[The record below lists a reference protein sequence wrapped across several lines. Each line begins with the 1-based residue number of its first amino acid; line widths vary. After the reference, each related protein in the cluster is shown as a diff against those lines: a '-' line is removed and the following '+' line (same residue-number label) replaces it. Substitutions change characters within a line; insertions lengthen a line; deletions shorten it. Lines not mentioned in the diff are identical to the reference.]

1 MGTPANGGAERVS
14 SEPDMDRLAVLV
26 HEVRSP
32 VAALSAIAEAVSDGD
47 LGTVMRD
54 ELVRLVLLACRGIER
69 IVGDVAVASI
79 RLDAVDPA
87 AVIRDVVA
95 AARLRG
101 WRVDAEIPAQAAVR
115 IEADVSR
122 LRQVLD
128 NLVANAVVHGR
139 RDGLVQVRLRV
150 DDRVV
155 IEVIDSGPGI
165 PAAELDRIFDVGVRL
180 EDDTPG
186 TGLGLAV
193 SRAIVQAHGG
203 ALTAASSPGEGTTLI
218 VALPLP
224 G

>member
-1 MGTPANGGAERVS
+1 
-14 SEPDMDRLAVLV
+14 MDRLAVLV

-32 VAALSAIAEAVSDGD
+32 VAALSAIAETVSDGD
-47 LGTVMRD
+47 LDTELRD
-54 ELVRLVLLACRGIER
+54 ELVRLVVLACRGIER

-79 RLDAVDPA
+79 RLEEVDPSA
-87 AVIRDVVA
+87 LVRDVAV

-101 WRVDAEIPAQAAVR
+101 WRVEAEIPALAAVT
-115 IEADVSR
+115 IEADALR

-128 NLVANAVVHGR
+128 NLVANAVVHGG
-139 RDGLVQVRLRV
+139 RDGVVQLRLGV
-150 DDRVV
+150 DDRLV
-155 IEVIDSGPGI
+155 IEVIDYGPGI

-180 EDDTPG
+180 EADGPG

-193 SRAIVQAHGG
+193 SRAIVEAHGG

-218 VALPLP
+218 VALPLT